1 MMSYF
6 KIIIFT
12 LISCCY
18 VNTVFEFSDNEEK
31 LNFEKES
38 HCYTYQETL
47 KLDFSQ
53 TTTQNKAIV
62 VESDFQ
68 PQTVNYSVVIPK
80 ITANNYQN
88 KFSPPPQKRYILY
101 ASLLI

>member
-1 MMSYF
+1 MVFNF
-6 KIIIFT
+6 KIVFFT

-18 VNTVFEFSDNEEK
+18 LNTVLEFSDNEEEQ
-31 LNFEKES
+31 NFEKES

-53 TTTQNKAIV
+53 GTSQNVIAV
-62 VESDFQ
+62 AELDLQ
-68 PQTVNYSVVIPK
+68 PQIVFYPAVISK
-80 ITANNYQN
+80 IIANNYPN
-88 KFSPPPQKRYILY
+88 KVFQPPQKRYILY

>member
-1 MMSYF
+1 MKSFF

-18 VNTVFEFSDNEEK
+18 VNTVFEFSNNEEK

-53 TTTQNKAIV
+53 TATESKLVV
-62 VESDFQ
+62 VESDFP
-68 PQTVNYSVVIPK
+68 PQIIFYPVIASK
-80 ITANNYQN
+80 TSANNYQN
-88 KFSPPPQKRYILY
+88 KFFQPPQKLYIFY
-101 ASLLI
+101 SSLLI

>member
-1 MMSYF
+1 MKSFF

-18 VNTVFEFSDNEEK
+18 INTVFEFLDNEEK

-53 TTTQNKAIV
+53 TTTQNNV
-62 VESDFQ
+62 VVIESDFQ
-68 PQTVNYSVVIPK
+68 PQTTLYPVIASN

-88 KFSPPPQKRYILY
+88 KFFQPPQRFYIFY
-101 ASLLI
+101 SSLLI

>member
-1 MMSYF
+1 MKSYF

-38 HCYTYQETL
+38 HCYTYQEIL

-53 TTTQNKAIV
+53 TTTQNKVDA
-62 VESDFQ
+62 VESNFQ
-68 PQTVNYSVVIPK
+68 PQIVLCPVVISK
-80 ITANNYQN
+80 ITTNNYQN
-88 KFSPPPQKRYILY
+88 NFSQPPQKRYILY

>member
-1 MMSYF
+1 MKSFF

-18 VNTVFEFSDNEEK
+18 GNTVFEFSDNEEK

-38 HCYTYQETL
+38 HCYTYQETF

-53 TTTQNKAIV
+53 TTTQNNV
-62 VESDFQ
+62 VVVAFDFQ
-68 PQTVNYSVVIPK
+68 PQIVFYPVITSK
-80 ITANNYQN
+80 IIANNYPN
-88 KFSPPPQKRYILY
+88 KFFQPPQKRYILY

>member
-1 MMSYF
+1 MNSFF

-18 VNTVFEFSDNEEK
+18 GNTVFEFSDNEEK

-53 TTTQNKAIV
+53 TTSQNYV
-62 VESDFQ
+62 VFDSDFQ
-68 PQTVNYSVVIPK
+68 PQIVYYPVIASK
-80 ITANNYQN
+80 IIANNYPN
-88 KFSPPPQKRYILY
+88 KFFQPPQKRYILY